1 VLKASPRIALH
12 VTAATLAAVG
22 LAEVKVFCTRLDAA
36 LVREVK
42 VYAATNGL
50 HVQDVIEQALRAQLR
65 RKPTKTPTKT
75 RSTP

>member
-1 VLKASPRIALH
+1 VLVRERQDSPMSDAR
-12 VTAATLAAVG
+12 
-22 LAEVKVFCTRLDAA
+22 EVKVFCTRLDAA

-65 RKPTKTPTKT
+65 RKPTKT

>member
-1 VLKASPRIALH
+1 MSDEREI
-12 VTAATLAAVG
+12 
-22 LAEVKVFCTRLDAA
+22 KVFCTRLDVA

-65 RKPTKTPTKT
+65 RKPTKT